1 MINVEIKK
9 YKNNQII
16 CLQNEKTDKLFV
28 LRSGS
33 IKVYVNVEKKI
44 TEDIVTKTGKV
55 VNIINT
61 PNQTI
66 GEIGL
71 LLNRE
76 RSASLVAEGQVEL
89 EIITFAEGVN
99 LNEIIKL
106 NKEIGISILNTVIDR
121 IIHTASQINS
131 LKDKIDENLS
141 GITKYTQ
148 KLFQMKIEGSGLNT
162 QIQNLKKNMKSK
174 YEMVRDNI
182 QSVNRDY
189 GTYKS
194 AEIQENNVFEK
205 KTIFFNKSNQDDSF
219 YLLLS
224 GKISILCNKL
234 TVYTS
239 DKKHTILTNFS
250 MLLKEPKNENYF
262 EFVCNEESKI
272 KKIEKSTFHEMLEKE
287 PVLYSYL
294 SKILSLL
301 LVNTDK
307 TLLDLS
313 KKNESLTQLIFKDAD
328 SLNKIFSIIK
338 ETSKDEEQ
346 KKCADEFFNEIK
358 SA

>member
-16 CLQNEKTDKLFV
+16 CIQNEKTDKLFV

-33 IKVYVNVEKKI
+33 IKVYVNSEKKV
-44 TEDIVTKTGKV
+44 TEDLVIKTGKI
-55 VNIINT
+55 VNTISV

-76 RSASLVAEGQVEL
+76 RSASLVADGQTEL
-89 EIITFAEGVN
+89 DVISFSEGVN
-99 LNEIIKL
+99 LSEIIKL
-106 NKEIGISILNTVIDR
+106 NKEIGINILNTVVDR
-121 IIHTASQINS
+121 IIHASKQIYS
-131 LKDKIDENLS
+131 LKTQIDSNLS
-141 GITKYTQ
+141 IISNFSQ
-148 KLFQMKIEGSGLNT
+148 KLFQMKIEGSALNA
-162 QIQNLKKNMKSK
+162 QIQNLKKNLKSK
-174 YEMVRDNI
+174 YEIIRDNI
-182 QSVNRDY
+182 QSINKEY
-189 GTYKS
+189 NNYTQ
-194 AEIQENNVFEK
+194 AEIQENNVFPK
-205 KTIFFNKSNQDDSF
+205 KAFFFGKNPSDENF

-224 GKISILCNKL
+224 GKVSVLCNKIP
-234 TVYTS
+234 VYSS
-239 DKKHTILTNFS
+239 DKKHTVLTNFS
-250 MLLKEPKNENYF
+250 RLLKIPQNENYF

-272 KKIEKSTFHEMLEKE
+272 KKIEKSKFNEMLKNE

-307 TLLDLS
+307 ILLEAS
-313 KKNESLTQLIFKDAD
+313 KKNESLSQIISKDAD
-328 SLNKIFSIIK
+328 SLNNIFSVIK

-346 KKCADEFFNEIK
+346 KKSAEEFFKTIQ
-358 SA
+358 S